1 MQRERSEPV
10 LCGCGRAK
18 RAMVGTEPNASPL
31 PQSSRRRLP
40 IWPANLTNPTR
51 EAGASCRPKA
61 ALDRSETASS
71 L

>member
-40 IWPANLTNPTR
+40 IWPANLTR
-51 EAGASCRPKA
+51 EVGASCRPKA